1 MTMTQPPIPPETM
14 FTVTLPAGAW
24 LLVSTVMRQA
34 PVAYDQ
40 MHPVMTAFNEQI
52 DAAIADWRKES
63 PTP

>member
-1 MTMTQPPIPPETM
+1 M